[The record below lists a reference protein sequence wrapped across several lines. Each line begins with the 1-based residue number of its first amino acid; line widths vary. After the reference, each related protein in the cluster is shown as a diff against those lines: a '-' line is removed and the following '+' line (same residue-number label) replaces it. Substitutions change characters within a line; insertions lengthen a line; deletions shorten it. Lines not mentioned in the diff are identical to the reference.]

1 MSLFNS
7 SLRLKTGIVLNLL
20 SLGFLFVSMTTK
32 NPVGSKLALII
43 TLVFALCVL
52 LYTYYYSFVQTGLWK
67 YTHKIVPKMD
77 EREYADNNRAL
88 RFSYSVFT
96 VTVLVFL
103 MYCALRSIVPHIL
116 PVVSFIYFAHIL
128 PAVFLGWKR

>member
-7 SLRLKTGIVLNLL
+7 SLRLKTGIVLNIL
-20 SLGFLFVSMTTK
+20 SLGFLFFSMTVN
-32 NPVGSKLALII
+32 NPSKSKIGLII
-43 TLVFALCVL
+43 TMVFALCVL

-67 YTHKIVPKMD
+67 YTHKGVPKMD
-77 EREYADNNRAL
+77 EREYADTNRAL
-88 RFSYSVFT
+88 RFSYAVFT
-96 VTVLVFL
+96 VTVLVYL
-103 MYCALRSIVPHIL
+103 LYCVLRNKVPHIL